1 MVEERTKHTILI
13 VEDDSPTLDVLV
25 DKLTLEGFN
34 TLQARDGEEGL
45 LIANRD
51 HPDILLLDIIMP
63 KMNGLE
69 VMKRLRAEST
79 WGKNVPVI
87 LLTNVSPDEEKTKR
101 SVSESEPA
109 YYLIKTDWSISDVI
123 KKVREILN
131 KS

>member
-63 KMNGLE
+63 KMDGFTLAKKIRMIDKTEYFINLAI
-69 VMKRLRAEST
+69 KS
-79 WGKNVPVI
+79 K
-87 LLTNVSPDEEKTKR
+87 LLLQLPMHC
-101 SVSESEPA
+101 
-109 YYLIKTDWSISDVI
+109 IFQ
-123 KKVREILN
+123 
-131 KS
+131 